1 MVIPKTALESIR
13 VLDLGRYQ
21 AGPRAGLALARLGAE
36 VIKIEGLGGDESR
49 TLGPLVRGQSAYW
62 VQYNSGKKSVTLD
75 LRKEKGREI
84 LRDLVRISDVFIQN
98 FRPGTIAEMGFSYEV
113 LYDLNPRIIMLN
125 VSAYGQYGPYRERVG
140 FDLIGQAI
148 GGLMSLTGYA
158 ENPPTKTGSP
168 IIDRITALHGTIG
181 VLAALREREASGLG
195 QTIDV
200 CLADTGFSL
209 TEIPITRYLETG
221 SVGERQRSRVYSSI
235 SDVYKTRD
243 GWILLQVPINNDHI
257 WSRLCSCIGKSEW
270 CKDPRFADFSSR
282 RNNENVAAEELA
294 KWFSTRTTGES
305 VSVMSDASVPC
316 AAVNDIAQAAR
327 SPQLVERELLV
338 EVPDPIAGTIYVSGD
353 YIKLSRSQTVV
364 GSPPSVSEH
373 TEEVLHGLLHYT
385 KDQVEQLRE
394 EKVI

>member
-1 MVIPKTALESIR
+1 MVTPKAALEGIR

-21 AGPRAGLALARLGAE
+21 AGPRAGLVLARLGAE
-36 VIKIEGLGGDESR
+36 VIKIEALGGDESR
-49 TLGPLVRGQSAYW
+49 ALGPSARGQSAYW
-62 VQYNSGKKSVTLD
+62 VQYNSGKKSLTLD
-75 LRKEKGREI
+75 LRKEKGKGI
-84 LRDLVRISDVFIQN
+84 LVELVRMSDIFIQN

-181 VLAALREREASGLG
+181 VLAALREREVSGLG
-195 QTIDV
+195 QAVDV

-221 SVGERQRSRVYSSI
+221 SVGERQGSHVHSSI
-235 SDVYKTRD
+235 SDVYKTSD
-243 GWILLQVPINNDHI
+243 GWVLLQIAINNEHI
-257 WSRLCSCIGKSEW
+257 WTRLCNCIGKPEW
-270 CKDPRFADFSSR
+270 SKDPRFADLSSR
-282 RNNENVAAEELA
+282 RDNEKIAIEELVN
-294 KWFSTRTTGES
+294 WFSTRTTVES
-305 VSVMSDASVPC
+305 VDIMSDASVPC
-316 AAVNDIAQAAR
+316 APVNDIVQAAG
-327 SPQLVERELLV
+327 SPQLLERELLV
-338 EVPDPIAGTIYVSGD
+338 EVPDPIAGTIHVSGN
-353 YIKLSRSQTVV
+353 YIKLSRSQTVI
-364 GSPPSVSEH
+364 GSAPSVGEH
-373 TEEVLHGLLHYT
+373 TEEVLCELLHYT
-385 KDQVEQLRE
+385 KEQVERLRE

>member
-1 MVIPKTALESIR
+1 MAIPKTALEGIR

-21 AGPRAGLALARLGAE
+21 AGPRAGLVLARLGAE
-36 VIKIEGLGGDESR
+36 VIKIEALGGDESR
-49 TLGPLVRGQSAYW
+49 ALGPLVRGQSAYW

-75 LRKEKGREI
+75 LRKKKGREI
-84 LRDLVRISDVFIQN
+84 LRGLVRVSDVFIQN

-195 QTIDV
+195 QAIDV

-221 SVGERQRSRVYSSI
+221 SVSERQRSRVYSSI

-257 WSRLCSCIGKSEW
+257 WNRLYSCIGKSEW

-305 VSVMSDASVPC
+305 VNVMSDASVPC